1 MCITS
6 PNMTFIPEFPVERG
20 LIRTYADGRWGVR
33 EYSRWPQILTP
44 GAWHF
49 ACIPSRDEGLASGM
63 PEVLWR
69 TISVR
74 DWQVD
79 PWTGTV
85 GLGFL
90 KNTLVADLERAA
102 EGAIQAYASL
112 RNIPPRR
119 LLYGSQLIV
128 VIRQTADRMK
138 LLPSSAGIAVA
149 VAAHVQRLSLELHGL
164 CTYFRHFLPRLES
177 TEDFRYRILPVIGAF
192 VNEGNAASTLFRLGI
207 PVFFLQPLT
216 RLVEVWHLV
225 SATRAFPHLSEEPST
240 VPIFQR
246 PQELPGMMNLTGNW
260 TTMMMAAM
268 SQEICSLALP
278 HLPAP
283 EPTQDP
289 SGSSSALASAESP
302 RASKRGRTD
311 AAPLVSDKVLEMPT
325 RPRPAGESSIIAEP
339 KKTHRGGK
347 KNKAK
352 QVSRMVQHPSREHV
366 ESPFVALPL
375 SWARS
380 LRETGIVRQP
390 PARLLYFYP
399 PPFLLDT
406 ISSRDEKVHRY
417 LHNLVRLRP
426 LCRLRLFEPTVDG
439 RPLTLADWRTVLWG
453 DYEVKSQPK
462 LKQGA
467 SASEERQVKRRYE
480 EKNYISSVFE
490 SFGSYDQ
497 ELVVSIGD
505 KQVTA
510 AAAASELWVR
520 MMLLWEAHEINF
532 RCELMTLD
540 RILLPRDEWPIL
552 QRWEREAKV
561 SSVWGKTSGMIG
573 ILPSIPDDT
582 KGFWW
587 RTSADPEWR
596 ESVPAVRALTTLM
609 ARWPGCPNVIRNLPH
624 TDEEWPLEIFDIAQ
638 REAARF
644 YVDAF
649 VAKFH
654 RLPVVPFRFPLH
666 LRAAM

>member
-20 LIRTYADGRWGVR
+20 LIKTYADGRWGVR

-69 TISVR
+69 TIGVR
-74 DWQVD
+74 DWHVD

-90 KNTLVADLERAA
+90 KKALVADLERAA

-112 RNIPPRR
+112 SNIPHHR

-128 VIRQTADRMK
+128 IIRQTTDRMR

-149 VAAHVQRLSLELHGL
+149 VAAHIQRLSLELHGL
-164 CTYFRHFLPRLES
+164 CTYFRDFLPRLES
-177 TEDFRYRILPVIGAF
+177 TQDFRYRMLPVIGAF
-192 VNEGNAASTLFRLGI
+192 VKEGNTASTLFRLGV

-216 RLVEVWHLV
+216 RHVEVWHLV
-225 SATRAFPHLSEEPST
+225 SAKRAFQQLSEEPST

-246 PQELPGMMNLTGNW
+246 PQDLPGLMNLTGNW
-260 TTMMMAAM
+260 TTMMVAAI

-283 EPTQDP
+283 EATPTA
-289 SGSSSALASAESP
+289 SGSLSALASAESL
-302 RASKRGRTD
+302 RASKRTRTD
-311 AAPLVSDKVLEMPT
+311 AVPLVSAKVLEMPT
-325 RPRPAGESSIIAEP
+325 RARPAGESSIIAKP
-339 KKTHRGGK
+339 KQTHRGGQ

-352 QVSRMVQHPSREHV
+352 Q
-366 ESPFVALPL
+366 SPFVALPL
-375 SWARS
+375 AWARA
-380 LRETGIVRQP
+380 LGETGIIRQP

-417 LHNLVRLRP
+417 LHHLVRIRP
-426 LCRLRLFEPTVDG
+426 FCRLRLLEPTVDG
-439 RPLTLADWRTVLWG
+439 RPLTLADWRTALWG
-453 DYEVKSQPK
+453 DYEVKSQPR
-462 LKQGA
+462 LKQGT

-480 EKNYISSVFE
+480 EKNYISSAFE
-490 SFGSYDQ
+490 AFGSYDQ
-497 ELVVSIGD
+497 DLVVSIGD

-510 AAAASELWVR
+510 AVAASEVAVR

-540 RILLPRDEWPIL
+540 RTLLPRDGWPIL

-573 ILPSIPDDT
+573 ILPSIPEDT
-582 KGFWW
+582 NGFWW
-587 RTSADPEWR
+587 HTSADPEWR
-596 ESVPAVRALTTLM
+596 QSVPAVRALTGLM
-609 ARWPGCPNVIRNLPH
+609 ARWPGCPVVIRNLPH
-624 TDEEWPLEIFDIAQ
+624 TDEDWPPEIFDNAQ

-649 VAKFH
+649 VARFH
-654 RLPVVPFRFPLH
+654 RLPVVPFRFPLELH
-666 LRAAM
+666 ATS